1 MAFQP
6 TTEHTVT
13 FSLQNAETS
22 PGESMLVVGSHASLG
37 GWDPSG
43 GLKMTT
49 DAKEYPAW
57 TATASLSIP
66 EGSEIE
72 YKYVRD
78 CMESRGEYDREEIEN
93 RKLALPYRK
102 EKTWKKID
110 NGFGE
115 PGTRLQNL
123 EPSSKAAQQPPSP
136 YGGIAATKVPQPTLP
151 YGGIPQ
157 VSRTLPEVRNASEDV
172 CETRIPSASDSA
184 SEKRE
189 SSSEDAPQGP
199 ADVVNIPSAVSLMNE
214 HVGDPLRCAS
224 FSCLGQLIN
233 DAEEMVDL
241 RSKKEEE
248 DWKCEIPC
256 EERPVRYGAKHLNTP
271 IVIVS
276 SEMNPWSKTGGLAM
290 IAASYGF
297 EFAFRGH
304 RTMAITPMYADYDK
318 CKCIGSTTIELA
330 GGHHE
335 VRYFHQRHVYGEGK
349 ACDYIFVDHPCFRRP
364 EGIYGPPGAEYDD
377 NLYRFALFSLAAT
390 EAPLILEIN
399 GSTYGQDVL
408 FICNDWQT
416 GILPVYLLY
425 KYKLHNVYTNAR
437 SMMVIHN
444 IGYQGKY
451 QRSKYPVDSYLH
463 LPPNL
468 AGKDLQG
475 EDMHMGDDCI
485 NLLAGGVRV
494 ADRVLTVSPN
504 YAREITSPEGGHGLH
519 DDLVARARE
528 HRLVGILNGISDEW
542 SPAVDPHIAKKYKL
556 NDVQEG
562 KRACKEALQRAL
574 GLNPDPNMCLIGF
587 CGRLCYQKGLS
598 LFMPLIDWI
607 MNDLEGGKNQ
617 MIIMGKGEDE
627 WAGQVAAAEGRH
639 RGRICGYVG
648 FDPVV
653 EHQMLAGCDL
663 LLMPSQYEPCG
674 LPQMYAQM
682 YGTLPVVHETGG
694 LKDSVH
700 GLWDEGRD
708 RETATGFPFCGFSSD
723 SLKQR
728 LCQAIWMFHHN
739 QPLFKQMQSNAMK
752 QDHYW
757 PKRLDEYE
765 EQVDLI
771 MDGHAQRKAES
782 WWTNHF

>member
-1 MAFQP
+1 M
-6 TTEHTVT
+6 
-13 FSLQNAETS
+13 
-22 PGESMLVVGSHASLG
+22 
-37 GWDPSG
+37 
-43 GLKMTT
+43 
-49 DAKEYPAW
+49 
-57 TATASLSIP
+57 
-66 EGSEIE
+66 
-72 YKYVRD
+72 
-78 CMESRGEYDREEIEN
+78 
-93 RKLALPYRK
+93 
-102 EKTWKKID
+102 
-110 NGFGE
+110 
-115 PGTRLQNL
+115 
-123 EPSSKAAQQPPSP
+123 
-136 YGGIAATKVPQPTLP
+136 
-151 YGGIPQ
+151 
-157 VSRTLPEVRNASEDV
+157 
-172 CETRIPSASDSA
+172 
-184 SEKRE
+184 
-189 SSSEDAPQGP
+189 
-199 ADVVNIPSAVSLMNE
+199 
-214 HVGDPLRCAS
+214 
-224 FSCLGQLIN
+224 
-233 DAEEMVDL
+233 
-241 RSKKEEE
+241 
-248 DWKCEIPC
+248 
-256 EERPVRYGAKHLNTP
+256 
-271 IVIVS
+271 
-276 SEMNPWSKTGGLAM
+276 
-290 IAASYGF
+290 
-297 EFAFRGH
+297 
-304 RTMAITPMYADYDK
+304 
-318 CKCIGSTTIELA
+318 
-330 GGHHE
+330 
-335 VRYFHQRHVYGEGK
+335 
-349 ACDYIFVDHPCFRRP
+349 
-364 EGIYGPPGAEYDD
+364 
-377 NLYRFALFSLAAT
+377 
-390 EAPLILEIN
+390 
-399 GSTYGQDVL
+399 
-408 FICNDWQT
+408 
-416 GILPVYLLY
+416 
-425 KYKLHNVYTNAR
+425 
-437 SMMVIHN
+437 
-444 IGYQGKY
+444 
-451 QRSKYPVDSYLH
+451 DSYLH